1 MDIEKQ
7 IKKAK
12 RIINY
17 SSLRRFD
24 NIYDFTTE
32 NQDSYM
38 NDFNLKDSNLFTVG
52 SSGDQVLNAINRG
65 CLDITFADINPFSL
79 HYLNLKIAL
88 VKVLSKEE
96 FESFLI
102 CGTKDLK
109 NNFFRKKIYK
119 EIRNKLGDINKESKY
134 FWDSLYDN
142 FIDYMI
148 GYTLFQSYNSY
159 NEIKEFNCYLK
170 NDTEYNKLKYMLDY
184 ANIKF
189 INKNIFNI
197 KDYEIDKKYDNIL
210 LSNIYD
216 YNNKLFRLK
225 KFKKALNRY
234 IGLLSVNGKILIT
247 YLHDI
252 ENDNKLEKIENKK
265 IVDNYYLK
273 NIENKNGRRDRA
285 VIYQKKKN

>member
-1 MDIEKQ
+1 MNLGKQ
-7 IKKAK
+7 MRKAK
-12 RIINY
+12 NIVNY
-17 SSLRRFD
+17 SSLGVFD

-32 NQDSYM
+32 NLNCYM
-38 NDFNLKDSNLFTVG
+38 NEFNLENSSLFTVE
-52 SSGDQVLNAINRG
+52 SSGDQVLNAISKG
-65 CLDITFADINPFSL
+65 CTNITLVDINPFSL
-79 HYLNLKIAL
+79 HYLNLKIA
-88 VKVLSKEE
+88 VIKTFTKEE
-96 FESFLI
+96 FENFLI
-102 CGTKDLK
+102 CGNSDSI
-109 NNFFRKKIYK
+109 NYFFSKKLYN

-134 FWDSLYDN
+134 FWDFLY
-142 FIDYMI
+142 DYMI

-234 IGLLSVNGKILIT
+234 IGLLSV
-247 YLHDI
+247 
-252 ENDNKLEKIENKK
+252 
-265 IVDNYYLK
+265 
-273 NIENKNGRRDRA
+273 GRRDRA
-285 VIYQKKKN
+285 VIYQKKK